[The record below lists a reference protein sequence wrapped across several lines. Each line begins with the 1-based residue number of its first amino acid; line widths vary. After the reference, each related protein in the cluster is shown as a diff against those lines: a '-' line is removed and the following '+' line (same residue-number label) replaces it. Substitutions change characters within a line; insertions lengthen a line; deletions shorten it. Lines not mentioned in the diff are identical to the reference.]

1 MLSETSPAETYE
13 SIFDVWVTYDT
24 NHGRPH
30 YPCYKTKS
38 EKIGSA
44 LSREDAESIL
54 KVFLGSDYYDVD
66 YPIHHFSIKEY
77 YIGCIAFSYDSLS
90 EYVYDAN
97 GTLVDKRDHVSDEG
111 FGYFH
116 GRKPEEIRFQP
127 GDICEFLSRDDV
139 LLGIIAEVPMDE
151 EKATYLN
158 THFRNY
164 TLDELEDQYLIVST
178 GGERCYGTHI
188 DSIYVFKPKYK
199 YLPQTEARLKKAL
212 ANYRT
217 RPIRM
222 AIEGITYEEKLKEI
236 LEDLRLEATIRRPE
250 WEDGWFSL
258 GFEKLIPF
266 SKVPFTLT
274 VTTKQVKKQLNRVR
288 VTLAHMAGM
297 KEKGR
302 GFKPHQ
308 LTSEEYKYD
317 EYKTYALM

>member
-1 MLSETSPAETYE
+1 MQSETPIAT
-13 SIFDVWVTYDT
+13 IFDVWVTYDT
-24 NHGRPH
+24 NRGRPH
-30 YPCYKTKS
+30 YPCYNTKS

-54 KVFLGSDYYDVD
+54 NAFVSSDFYGVD

-97 GTLVDKRDHVSDEG
+97 GALLDKREYENSDG
-111 FGYFH
+111 FGYLH

-127 GDICEFLSRDDV
+127 GEICEFLSGDDV
-139 LLGIIAEVPMDE
+139 LLGIIADIPMNE
-151 EKATYLN
+151 ERASYLN

-164 TLDELEDQYLIVST
+164 TLDEVDGHYLIVSS
-178 GGERCYGTHI
+178 GGERCFGTHI
-188 DSIYVFKPKYK
+188 DSINVFKPKYK

-212 ANYRT
+212 ADYRT

-222 AIEGITYEEKLKEI
+222 AIEGITYEEKLKEL
-236 LEDLRLEATIRRPE
+236 LEYLGLEATIRLPE
-250 WEDGWFSL
+250 WEGGWFSL

-274 VTTKQVKKQLNRVR
+274 VTTKQAKTQLNRVR
-288 VTLAHMAGM
+288 VTLSRMAGA

-302 GFKPHQ
+302 GFKPHL